1 MGELMQTPR
10 SLGSGR
16 PLGIDA
22 RWQRITTPRNESRG
36 GGRDAPDGYACALSP
51 TRASSDGDGGLERTS
66 DLCAVL
72 CGSWPTCQGWMF
84 SRSSRRLGCVG
95 SQPSAFRVWC

>member
-1 MGELMQTPR
+1 MGELMQTPT

-36 GGRDAPDGYACALSP
+36 GGRDAPDGYACALSMLL
-51 TRASSDGDGGLERTS
+51 RMSRGNFFQLAASSDKTGMGH
-66 DLCAVL
+66 
-72 CGSWPTCQGWMF
+72 
-84 SRSSRRLGCVG
+84 
-95 SQPSAFRVWC
+95 